1 MHTDPTQ
8 RFTDRVDDYAR
19 YRPGYPAELITFLHD
34 TCGIAADARVADI
47 GAGTGISSKLLLD
60 AGHPVIAVEPNAA
73 MRQAADREL
82 SRYPGYRSVA
92 ASAEQTTLPA
102 ASIDLITAA
111 QAFHWFDLDATRQ
124 EFRRILS
131 PGGGVALFWN
141 LRALDES
148 SLLRDYENLLYT
160 YGTDYGQIAERYP
173 SNNDNITHW
182 FNGGLL
188 HSARFANRQTLDFDA
203 LRGRLLSS
211 SYAPKDG
218 QPNYQPMLT
227 ALRKLFDQYADDGK
241 VSFDYQTHVF
251 YGQFS

>member
-1 MHTDPTQ
+1 MLTDPTQ

-19 YRPGYPAELITFLHD
+19 YRPGYPSELITFLHR
-34 TCGIAADARVADI
+34 TCGVAPDACVADI

-60 AGHPVIAVEPNAA
+60 AGHPVVAVEPNAA

-82 SRYPGYRSVA
+82 SHYPGYRSVA

-124 EFRRILS
+124 EFCRILR

-141 LRALDES
+141 LRAVDES
-148 SLLRDYENLLYT
+148 PLLRDYENLLHT
-160 YGTDYGQIAERYP
+160 YGTDYAQVAERYP
-173 SNNDNITHW
+173 GDGDKIARW

-188 HSARFANRQTLDFDA
+188 HSGCFANRQTLDYAA

-211 SYAPKDG
+211 SYVPKAG
-218 QPNYQPMLT
+218 HHNHQPMLD
-227 ALRKLFDQYADDGK
+227 ALKILFNKYAECS
-241 VSFDYQTHVF
+241 VVQFNYQTHVY
-251 YGQFS
+251 YGRFD